1 MKKVTVIGS
10 GFTGCMFAM
19 MLKNKDWDVTVID
32 KASFTGGGVRTFYH
46 GGHPFTYGPH
56 HLLVD
61 VEWYEADYETGVY
74 PLLICEPIE
83 DIPNNLVCLCPPFN
97 KEKYL

>member
-1 MKKVTVIGS
+1 MINYDEFDTEGMDDL
-10 GFTGCMFAM
+10 G
-19 MLKNKDWDVTVID
+19 
-32 KASFTGGGVRTFYH
+32 KASVEYVQSMLSGDFQHIFGEINDFDPT
-46 GGHPFTYGPH
+46 

-97 KEKYL
+97 KAKYL

>member
-1 MKKVTVIGS
+1 MINYDEFDTEGMDDL
-10 GFTGCMFAM
+10 G
-19 MLKNKDWDVTVID
+19 
-32 KASFTGGGVRTFYH
+32 KASVDYVQGRMNEDFGHIFGDDPNETGAFSPT
-46 GGHPFTYGPH
+46 

-74 PLLICEPIE
+74 PLLIAEPIE
-83 DIPNNLVCLCPPFN
+83 DMPNNLVCLCPPFN

>member
-1 MKKVTVIGS
+1 MINYDEFDTEGMDDL
-10 GFTGCMFAM
+10 G
-19 MLKNKDWDVTVID
+19 
-32 KASFTGGGVRTFYH
+32 KASVEYVQGKLDNEFVHIFGVENPT
-46 GGHPFTYGPH
+46 

-74 PLLICEPIE
+74 PLLIAEPIE

-97 KEKYL
+97 KEKFL

>member
-1 MKKVTVIGS
+1 MINCDEFDTEGMDDL
-10 GFTGCMFAM
+10 G
-19 MLKNKDWDVTVID
+19 
-32 KASFTGGGVRTFYH
+32 KASVEYVQGKLNKEFAHIFDPNNPT
-46 GGHPFTYGPH
+46 

-74 PLLICEPIE
+74 PLLIAEPIE